1 MTSALLKGLAALGGL
16 GSRGVA
22 LMFALGIA
30 LPWLGPVLRPFL
42 TEAIVGMLT
51 VAFLRVRPEALAAIA
66 RRPRP
71 VVLAT
76 LWMMAAT
83 PLLAAPLVALARPAD
98 AGLAL
103 GVALQVAA
111 PPTMTSAAYAALLGL
126 DAPFGLALL
135 LASMAVTPLAS
146 PLGASLVAGAAVP
159 IDVVQ
164 LTIRL
169 ALIVA
174 GSVAAAVVLR
184 RLIGPDRVERHR
196 RSLDGVTMI
205 LLFVFAAAI
214 MDVALWRLFADPAGL
229 TIIFVV
235 VFAIALAMTWVT
247 VALFRALGVD
257 AALTA
262 GLCAGHRNMGVLVAA
277 MGGGALPE
285 TTLAFFAMAQ
295 FPVYLAPI
303 LVGWVARRWKGTR

>member
-1 MTSALLKGLAALGGL
+1 MRSGLLKALDWLGGL

-22 LMFALGIA
+22 LMFALGVA
-30 LPWLGPVLRPFL
+30 LPWLGPILRPFL

-51 VAFLRVRPEALAAIA
+51 IAFLRVRPDALAASV

-71 VVLAT
+71 IVLAT
-76 LWMMAAT
+76 LWMMIAT
-83 PLLAAPLVALARPAD
+83 PLIAAPLVAAFRPSE
-98 AGLAL
+98 AGLTL
-103 GVALQVAA
+103 GIALQVAA

-126 DAPFGLALL
+126 DAPLGLALL
-135 LASMAVTPLAS
+135 LASMALTPLAS
-146 PLGASLVAGAAVP
+146 PVAASLVAGAAVP
-159 IDVVQ
+159 IDVAG
-164 LTIRL
+164 LALRL
-169 ALIVA
+169 ALIVG
-174 GSVAAAVVLR
+174 GSVGAAVVLR
-184 RLIGPDRVERHR
+184 RLLGPERVERR
-196 RSLDGVTMI
+196 RRTLDGLTMI
-205 LLFVFAAAI
+205 LLFIFAAAI
-214 MDVALWRLFADPAGL
+214 MDVALWRLFSDPAGL
-229 TIIFVV
+229 GIILVI

-247 VALFRALGVD
+247 VALFRGLGVD

-303 LVGWVARRWKGTR
+303 LVGWVARRWKRTR